1 MLIIPNERQAS
12 PANNDS
18 PLKANIDKKDAE
30 KDRERERES
39 DREDTVRSNRYVILR
54 RGNTGEAK
62 Q

>member
-30 KDRERERES
+30 KDRERES

>member
-30 KDRERERES
+30 KDRERERE
-39 DREDTVRSNRYVILR
+39 RAIERILCAV
-54 RGNTGEAK
+54 TDMSY
-62 Q
+62 